1 MGVSVWRQR
10 QPQAP
15 LRERVPG
22 WRARNWRRVIL
33 TWSVLT
39 LVIMA
44 VAAEPATAFPR
55 AQLTSVP
62 AVRVALRTSAVLV
75 AGGVPIVL
83 AALP

>member
-15 LRERVPG
+15 LQERVAG
-22 WRARNWRRVIL
+22 WRARNWRRAIL
-33 TWSVLT
+33 TWFVLT
-39 LVIMA
+39 LAIMV
-44 VAAEPATAFPR
+44 VAAEPATAFPK

-62 AVRVALRTSAVLV
+62 AVRVILRTGAALI